1 MQSLAD
7 WPVYCWIVA
16 GILVSLVMPVVRQL
30 AVPPPAGAHGIGT
43 FLQRLWPTAR
53 PYVFMAVFS
62 LMAAL
67 VILAGVRVK
76 KLEVDSVWGAFLL
89 GYFCDA
95 TIQKL
100 KP

>member
-1 MQSLAD
+1 MQPPSD
-7 WPVYCWIVA
+7 WTTYCWIVV
-16 GILVSLVMPVVRQL
+16 GVFVSLVMPIVRQL
-30 AVPPPAGAHGIGT
+30 AVPPPGLPHGFRAVVQHI
-43 FLQRLWPTAR
+43 WPTAR
-53 PYVFMAVFS
+53 PYVFMGIFS
-62 LMAAL
+62 FMAAI

-76 KLEVDSVWGAFLL
+76 TLQIDSKWGAFLL